1 MTLADPKHGVTGP
14 VSCKESSLEDIERSK
29 LLEKYLRDSQ
39 FFESEDDAQTR
50 ERVLGK
56 LDFMLKKFV
65 AQVSPDK
72 ESRSYGGKIFTFGS
86 YRLGV
91 HDKGADIDVLCVVPR
106 HVVRKDFFTIFY
118 ETLSKDPNV
127 TELSKVEE
135 AYAPLIKLKFQGIP
149 IDMTFARLNLPVVK
163 ETTTLLNDN
172 ILKSMDEKCITSLNG
187 SRVTDA
193 MLHLV
198 PNIETFHTALRAIK
212 FWAKRR
218 CIYGNTYGYFGGVAY
233 SISVARICQMYPN
246 ACSYEIVAK
255 YFEVYSTWKWP
266 APVLLCPIVDH
277 NFNVKVWDPKVNPA
291 DKYHRMPVITPVYPA
306 RCATHNI
313 TQSTFNA
320 ICAELQRS
328 HEKIKSKAP
337 FSKLFEFSDFF
348 KQHKMFVEIAI
359 TAESEE
365 HFNMWEGYC
374 ESKIRILATKL
385 ENLECI
391 VAAIPFP
398 KSFQKRIEQSGSSNK
413 QIEQS
418 ADTNTFSLNQEVHPA
433 PSLKIST
440 ENAHS
445 NSQMNN
451 YEQSSFC
458 CSENNPQHSNNK
470 KSLDSSECPSS
481 KMFKP
486 NPHSSNGAIDD
497 IVAKESENPTISYS
511 SRFYIA
517 IDVFI
522 SAGASR
528 KFYIGEPI
536 DDFLQFLNAWELKTP
551 DMKIE
556 INSKKKKEV
565 QALDFIKDLIVE
577 EE

>member
-1 MTLADPKHGVTGP
+1 MNTTSSDPKFGITGP
-14 VSCKESSLEDIERSK
+14 VTLKESSQEDLEKSK
-29 LLEKYLRDSQ
+29 LLDKYLRDSQ

-65 AQVSPDK
+65 AQLSPDNK
-72 ESRSYGGKIFTFGS
+72 SCGGKIFTFGS

-106 HVVRKDFFTIFY
+106 HVTRKDFFSIFY
-118 ETLSKDPNV
+118 EILAKDPQV
-127 TELSKVEE
+127 SELSKVEE
-135 AYAPLIKLKFQGIP
+135 AYAPLIKLKFHQIP

-172 ILKSMDEKCITSLNG
+172 VLKSMDEKCITSLNG

-198 PNIETFHTALRAIK
+198 PNVETFHSALRAIK

-246 ACSYEIVAK
+246 ASSYEIIAR
-255 YFEVYSTWKWP
+255 YFETYASWKWP
-266 APVLLCPIVDH
+266 APVMLCPIVDH
-277 NFNVKVWDPKVNPA
+277 NYNVKVWDPKVNPA

-320 ICAELQRS
+320 IISELQRAN
-328 HEKIKSKAP
+328 EKIKAKSP
-337 FSKLFEFSDFF
+337 FSELFEYSDFF
-348 KQHKMFVEIAI
+348 QKHKIFVEVSIS
-359 TAESEE
+359 AESEE
-365 HFNMWEGYC
+365 HFNMWEGYT

-398 KSFQKRIEQSGSSNK
+398 KSFKPKNVIL
-413 QIEQS
+413 
-418 ADTNTFSLNQEVHPA
+418 T
-433 PSLKIST
+433 
-440 ENAHS
+440 
-445 NSQMNN
+445 NN
-451 YEQSSFC
+451 YSQNLKNGDESNTIYPASKHFKVNDASSTNLA
-458 CSENNPQHSNNK
+458 STSSVALNEESST
-470 KSLDSSECPSS
+470 KSLLGS
-481 KMFKP
+481 
-486 NPHSSNGAIDD
+486 
-497 IVAKESENPTISYS
+497 SYS
-511 SRFYIA
+511 SKFYIA
-517 IDVFI
+517 IDVFV

-536 DDFLQFLNAWELKTP
+536 DDFLQFLNSWEFKTL

-556 INSKKKKEV
+556 INSKKKKEI
-565 QALDFIKDLIVE
+565 QTLDFIKDLSI
-577 EE
+577 